1 MNERLK
7 TIGAVIHSTI
17 ITTAFSGTCL
27 ALYYKEIPLT
37 QRDIALVLLGALI
50 SEMKG
55 VGSYWTGSTAS
66 SGTKD
71 ATIADMATTASAA
84 IVDTAKAAAAKVP

>member
-1 MNERLK
+1 MREQIK
-7 TIGAVIHSTI
+7 TIGAVLHSTI
-17 ITTAFSGTCL
+17 ITTAFSATCL
-27 ALYYKEIPLT
+27 ALYYREIPIS

-66 SGTKD
+66 SQSKD
-71 ATIADMATTASAA
+71 ATIANIATKGPT
-84 IVDTAKAAAAKVP
+84 T